1 MLKSTLPPVVTV
13 VANMS
18 YGFWI
23 LHGSLHTNYGGQPKH
38 VKASCGPSHK
48 QFAKTANLC
57 FSSFHQVRG
66 IV

>member
-23 LHGSLHTNYGGQPKH
+23 LHGSLHTNYDYGGQPKH
-38 VKASCGPSHK
+38 LKASCGPS
-48 QFAKTANLC
+48 
-57 FSSFHQVRG
+57 
-66 IV
+66 